1 MGIKEEMAK
10 HAEVTWITTTA
21 FSSESIPRSH
31 RIRESKSQTT
41 LKEQLYQPNFRVGEQ
56 GPGWKRFT

>member
-10 HAEVTWITTTA
+10 HAESWITTTA
-21 FSSESIPRSH
+21 FFSESIPRSH

-41 LKEQLYQPNFRVGEQ
+41 LKEQLYQPANFRVGEQ